1 MKSKK
6 GDDLMQKV
14 FYVSK
19 NSENNENHGNTVPGF
34 DRFSRIEKLNLL
46 LSMGWSIKSFSS
58 ENNEEYFVLEKEQ

>member
-1 MKSKK
+1 
-6 GDDLMQKV
+6 MQKV

-19 NSENNENHGNTVPGF
+19 NSENNENHGNTAPGF

-58 ENNEEYFVLEKEQ
+58 DNNEEYFVLEKEQ

>member
-1 MKSKK
+1 MIF
-6 GDDLMQKV
+6 MQKV

-19 NSENNENHGNTVPGF
+19 NSENNDNHGNTAPDF

-46 LSMGWSIKSFSS
+46 LSMGWNIKSFSS